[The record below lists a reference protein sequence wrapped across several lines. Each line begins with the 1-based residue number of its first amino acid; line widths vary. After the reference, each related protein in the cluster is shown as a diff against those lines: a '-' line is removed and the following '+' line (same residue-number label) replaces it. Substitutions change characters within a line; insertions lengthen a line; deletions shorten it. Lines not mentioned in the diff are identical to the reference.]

1 MKAPKIIAGLVL
13 TVLFGKAIP
22 LVAVFLL
29 IGAVVIIFADAIK
42 EGKQI

>member
-1 MKAPKIIAGLVL
+1 MKTSKIILGLVL

-29 IGAVVIIFADAIK
+29 IGGMVIIFAEAIK